1 MEFRRQ
7 TNRRLHEEHV
17 AVIDLLAR
25 VEKALVRAQD
35 ASVVADAG
43 FQGLLRTLTRALEFE
58 VGAHFDFEERELFP
72 RMMDAGEG
80 DLVALLEEEHA
91 VIRDVAARA
100 RSLAGKALVGR
111 LDAAEW
117 QSLRTHGLELCER
130 LTSHAQKEEGA
141 LLPLLEDLLDEE
153 NDREAFAA
161 YAAA

>member
-35 ASVVADAG
+35 ASVLADG
-43 FQGLLRTLTRALEFE
+43 DFQGLLRTLLRALEFE

-72 RMMDAGEG
+72 RMAEVGEA
-80 DLVALLEEEHA
+80 DLVALFEEEHV
-91 VIRDVAARA
+91 VIRDVASEVRA
-100 RSLAGKALVGR
+100 LATKALGEG
-111 LDAAEW
+111 LAPAQW

-130 LTSHAQKEEGA
+130 LTSHAEKEEGA

-161 YAAA
+161 YAAG